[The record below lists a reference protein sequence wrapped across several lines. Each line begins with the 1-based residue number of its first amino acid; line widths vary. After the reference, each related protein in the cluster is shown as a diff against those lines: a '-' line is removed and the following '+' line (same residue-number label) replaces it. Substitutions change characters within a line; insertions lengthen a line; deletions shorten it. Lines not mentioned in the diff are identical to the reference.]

1 MGLVQFSKFFLM
13 PWIDGKGVCRDSE
26 SRNPQITQH
35 NLFAC
40 VCVCAICLLMYIYI
54 YVCVCVC
61 MNFILYTCMKHL
73 EKSQCFTFPGICM
86 KYDGVKGGK

>member
-1 MGLVQFSKFFLM
+1 MVKEFAAIRKAATHKS
-13 PWIDGKGVCRDSE
+13 
-26 SRNPQITQH
+26 H
-35 NLFAC
+35 NTFYLRVC
-40 VCVCAICLLMYIYI
+40 VCVRYACVYIYM
-54 YVCVCVC
+54 CVCVC